1 MSGNCTTHTGARHM
15 ALLCNRHGLLRA
27 RCHLWVATSA
37 RVPLALVLRLL
48 LLTMEWWC
56 KGRSLLAVLLLH
68 VRRKA
73 LVRTRSL
80 HHVRTRARRA
90 GVPVR
95 TGALLRHVWHLR
107 LGVWRHRRVSLVLLR
122 HEPIRGR
129 VLRHHWRTS
138 SHLGHVRPAET
149 GTRSEVGTHLMHLE
163 IC

>member
-1 MSGNCTTHTGARHM
+1 MLAQDEACSFVAVSGHWTTHAGARHM

-37 RVPLALVLRLL
+37 RVPLTLVLRLL

-56 KGRSLLAVLLLH
+56 EGRSLLAVLLLH

-73 LVRTRSL
+73 LMRTRGL
-80 HHVRTRARRA
+80 HHVWTRTRRA

-95 TGALLRHVWHLR
+95 TGALLSHVWHLR

-122 HEPIRGR
+122 HEPI
-129 VLRHHWRTS
+129 
-138 SHLGHVRPAET
+138 
-149 GTRSEVGTHLMHLE
+149 
-163 IC
+163 